1 MTVLLPPIA
10 LLWCV
15 TASRLERVPLEWQ
28 AMRGLLKR
36 ETGTYNVTSR
46 HATLR
51 NPRSSAYGVAQ
62 FLGKGPIGS
71 LTGTWKSVG
80 IHKTNDPI
88 MQIRAMY
95 RYVHRRYGSAAKA
108 LAYHRKRGY
117 Y

>member
-1 MTVLLPPIA
+1 MTLLLPPIA

-15 TASRLERVPLEWQ
+15 HASRLERVPLEWQ
-28 AMRGLLKR
+28 AMRSLLKR

-62 FLGKGPIGS
+62 FLDS
-71 LTGTWKSVG
+71 TWKGTG
-80 IHKTNDPI
+80 IKKTSDPI

-95 RYVHRRYGSAAKA
+95 RYVHARYGSAAKA
-108 LAYHRKRGY
+108 LAFHKRNRWY
-117 Y
+117 

>member
-1 MTVLLPPIA
+1 MTLLLPPVA

-15 TASRLERVPLEWQ
+15 HASRLERVPLEWQ

-36 ETGTYNVTSR
+36 ETGTYNVTFR

-51 NPRSSAYGVAQ
+51 NPRSTAYGVAQ
-62 FLGKGPIGS
+62 FLGKGPLGS

-80 IHKTNDPI
+80 IRKTNDPI

-95 RYVHRRYGSAAKA
+95 RYVNRRYGSAAKA
-108 LAYHRKRGY
+108 LAFHKRRRFY
-117 Y
+117 